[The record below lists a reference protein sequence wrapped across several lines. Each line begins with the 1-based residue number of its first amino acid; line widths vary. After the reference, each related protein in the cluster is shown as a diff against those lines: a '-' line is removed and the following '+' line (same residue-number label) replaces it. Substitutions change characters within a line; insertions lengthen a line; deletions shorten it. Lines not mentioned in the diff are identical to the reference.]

1 MALQQVQ
8 LYDNPGIIT
17 TKLPEN
23 IFSQL
28 RSCVRTTLNSPVEYN
43 EHLIGQMEEEYTLPV
58 PTSILEY
65 LSVVCREYQELFG
78 YKLSKRPKFTDVW
91 VNMQKKH
98 EYNPNH
104 QHYKDIGW
112 VVWINIPYKLED
124 EFNHL
129 NCKKTN
135 KKRNSLFEFVYSKLS
150 GEIST
155 HQILVDK
162 TYEGTLLMF
171 PGTVR
176 HSVYPFY
183 TSEGYRIS
191 VAGNIDLVNG
201 Q

>member
-1 MALQQVQ
+1 MVLKQLQ
-8 LYDNPGIIT
+8 LHDNPGIIT
-17 TKLPEN
+17 TKLPDG
-23 IFSQL
+23 IFTQL
-28 RSCVRTTLNSPVEYN
+28 KNCIRTTLNSPIEFN
-43 EHLIGQMEEEYTLPV
+43 EHLIGQIEEEYTLPV
-58 PTSILEY
+58 PTFITNHVSK
-65 LSVVCREYQELFG
+65 VCAEYQKMFN
-78 YKLSKRPKFTDVW
+78 YKLDKTPKFTDVW

-112 VVWINIPYKLED
+112 VVWVNIPYRLED
-124 EFNHL
+124 EFNYL
-129 NCKKTN
+129 NSKKTN

-162 TYEGTLLMF
+162 NYEGTLLMF

-191 VAGNIDLVNG
+191 VAGNIDLV
-201 Q
+201 